1 MALGSILEI
10 ISDYFS
16 KHFEEV
22 FKSSHPIIPPNLEGL
37 VSPCISDLEN
47 FDLSR
52 ILDASEIKNMVWDMN
67 PLKAPGPDG
76 FPGLFFKCYW
86 DTIGPQVIVA
96 VQIFFRDGWLLSQSN
111 QTYITF
117 IPKKKGAC
125 SFNHFRP
132 ISLCNFYY
140 KIISKI
146 LVLRL
151 RPLLAKLIEPSQ
163 AAFVPDRWIAGNVVL
178 AQEVLHSF
186 NKIKRNKG

>member
-1 MALGSILEI
+1 MTLGSILEI

-22 FKSSHPIIPPNLEGL
+22 FKSSHPIIPLDLEGL
-37 VSPCISDLEN
+37 VSPCISNREN

-52 ILDASEIKNMVWDMN
+52 IPNASEIKNVVLDMN
-67 PLKAPGPDG
+67 PLKALGPDG
-76 FPGLFFKCYW
+76 FPSLFFKRNR
-86 DTIGPQVIVA
+86 DIVGPQVIVA
-96 VQIFFRDGWLLSQSN
+96 VQSFFQDGWLLSQSN
-111 QTYITF
+111 QTYITL
-117 IPKKKGAC
+117 IPKKQGAC

-151 RPLLAKLIEPSQ
+151 QPLLAKLIDPSQ
-163 AAFVPDRWIAGNVVL
+163 AAFVLDKWIVENVASSGSGSCSQL
-178 AQEVLHSF
+178 Q
-186 NKIKRNKG
+186 